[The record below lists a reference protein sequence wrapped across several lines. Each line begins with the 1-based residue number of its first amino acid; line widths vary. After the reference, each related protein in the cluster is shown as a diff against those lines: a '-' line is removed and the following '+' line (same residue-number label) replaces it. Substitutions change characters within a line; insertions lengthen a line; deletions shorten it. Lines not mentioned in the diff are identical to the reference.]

1 MDTQNSNDLPASKG
15 DIERILERLDFLLIP
30 DPEQPKPENPDL
42 VDLMQRLDH
51 IEKLCKSVVGVGLKD
66 VPINAETASIITG
79 LAPSTVRWYGAY
91 QHIDT
96 IKIGVKLMF
105 SLRGCIQLVEKATRK
120 AVLEYT
126 TDMTGYHRK
135 KRTPR
140 SKKPRVEP
148 T

>member
-1 MDTQNSNDLPASKG
+1 MNTQNSNDLPATKG
-15 DIERILERLDFLLIP
+15 DIERVLERLDFLLIP
-30 DPEQPKPENPDL
+30 DPEQPKPEDPEL
-42 VDLMQRLDH
+42 VGLIERLEH
-51 IEKLCKSVVGVGLKD
+51 IEKLCKGVVGVGLKD
-66 VPINAETASIITG
+66 IPINAETASVIIG
-79 LAPSTVRWYGAY
+79 LAPSTIRWYGSY

-96 IKIGVKLMF
+96 IKIGAKLMF
-105 SLRGCIQLVEKATRK
+105 SLKGCIELVEKATRK

-140 SKKPRVEP
+140 SKKSRAGS